1 MLDSN
6 FLNIESLNKYQK
18 FLYGHDDL
26 FKNLISLFKKKK
38 LPNKIIFKGS
48 DGIGKATFIY
58 HLLNFILSNN
68 EDEAYDVNAKEINE
82 NNKSYL
88 DLINNINFNFKHL
101 KVDDFK
107 KIISIDETR
116 EIINFFNKSS
126 INNKPKIFFLE
137 GAENLN
143 KNSSNSILKILEE
156 LPENNYFFLSYL
168 ENRFLL
174 ETIKSRCFNSRL
186 FINSKESPL
195 IKEKLMKQ
203 FETNNA
209 IVKNL
214 TPGINLKM
222 NILFEELNIYE
233 SDFSE
238 KILIMQNFY
247 LEEKYNKTLDLMHLY
262 IENYFANNLEKINF
276 FKNFRIRNKINSIF
290 YNINSIN
297 NEIKS
302 SFYEINLMLGIKQ

>member
-1 MLDSN
+1 MQDSN
-6 FLNIESLNKYQK
+6 FLNIESLNKYQR

-58 HLLNFILSNN
+58 HLINFILSNN

-238 KILIMQNFY
+238 KILTMQNFY
-247 LEEKYNKTLDLMHLY
+247 LDEKYNKTLDLMHLY

-302 SFYEINLMLGIKQ
+302 SFYEINLMLGIK